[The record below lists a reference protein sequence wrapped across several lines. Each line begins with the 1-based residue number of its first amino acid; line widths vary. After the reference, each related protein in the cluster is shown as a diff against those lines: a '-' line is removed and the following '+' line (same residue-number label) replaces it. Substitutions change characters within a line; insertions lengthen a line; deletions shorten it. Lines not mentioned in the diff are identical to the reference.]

1 MSGLMEQM
9 LLLGRVEAGKILP
22 RRAPLDVRDIAGR
35 LVEETLSATS
45 RRCPIEL
52 MVAPSLNSGIQGDE
66 SLVRHILSNLLSNA
80 VKYSAE
86 GRPVRFEVNS
96 DAGHLIFVVRDE
108 GIGIPEADRAHLF
121 EAFHRASN
129 VGQTQ
134 GTGLGL
140 LIVKRCVELLDGSI
154 SFETRE
160 GLGTTFTVRVPV

>member
-1 MSGLMEQM
+1 
-9 LLLGRVEAGKILP
+9 
-22 RRAPLDVRDIAGR
+22 
-35 LVEETLSATS
+35 VEETLSATN

-52 MVAPSLNSGIQGDE
+52 MVAPSLNRGIQGDE
-66 SLVRHILSNLLSNA
+66 SLLRHILSNLLSNA

-86 GRPVRFEVNS
+86 GHPVRFEVNR

-108 GIGIPEADRAHLF
+108 GIGIPEADRSHLF

-154 SFETRE
+154 SFESRE